1 MNAKNVFLK
10 ILERFVKEQNENGTI
25 EKKEQERNN
34 LAEGRHS
41 RTERNNFKKVG
52 TCPSLLKTKTP
63 VKEEF
68 NSIFAI

>member
-34 LAEGRHS
+34 LAEGPCS
-41 RTERNNFKKVG
+41 RPVRNDFKKV
-52 TCPSLLKTKTP
+52 
-63 VKEEF
+63 
-68 NSIFAI
+68 